1 MATPAWK
8 VGAMNGPINV
18 NVSDL
23 INSSRNFYNNRF
35 DILDQ
40 AVGNLQTQKNLGKIS
55 DMQFINQLQE
65 LATKQRGGFV
75 GEPAARQVTDLQN
88 QAQTAVAQQVYN
100 DYIAQQKAQIQ
111 KTLDSADLQYA
122 QATDDYQQGR
132 INRDQYLKQRD
143 AYFNTQRTRAD
154 LENTLPKFSYE
165 QFAPGAAL
173 NTYQSGRMRDIQ
185 REQAI
190 QQAAGQVFGGA
201 NPLSQSQ
208 LSQYAGSYLDP
219 TAIKSIFEQQKLG
232 GYKANQ
238 SNLAPQFSYKEPK
251 YNFGGTG
258 GRAQL
263 PTENL
268 GQRNYY
274 K

>member
-1 MATPAWK
+1 MTTPAWK
-8 VGAMNGPINV
+8 MGALNNPINV

-40 AVGNLQTQKNLGKIS
+40 AVGNLQTQKNLGQIS
-55 DMQFINQLQE
+55 DMQFINQLQD
-65 LATKQRGGFV
+65 LATRQKGGFV
-75 GEPAARQVTDLQN
+75 GQPAANQVTDLQN

-111 KTLDSADLQYA
+111 KTLDSADLKYA
-122 QATDDYQQGR
+122 AATDDYQQGK

-143 AYFNTQRTRAD
+143 AYFNIQKTRAD
-154 LENTLPKFSYE
+154 LEQALPKFSYE
-165 QFAPGAAL
+165 QFAPGKAL

-185 REQAI
+185 RESAI
-190 QQAAGQVFGGA
+190 KQQYSKVFG
-201 NPLSQSQ
+201 NSNINQSV
-208 LSQYAGSYLDP
+208 LDQYAGSYLDP
-219 TAIKSIFEQQKLG
+219 SAINSIFQQQKLG
-232 GYKANQ
+232 KMDPNKAGLE
-238 SNLAPQFSYKEPK
+238 STYRYTAPA

-263 PTENL
+263 PGENISP
-268 GQRNYY
+268 RNIY

>member
-8 VGAMNGPINV
+8 VGALNNPVQV

-40 AVGNLQTQKNLGKIS
+40 AVNNLQTQKNLGQIS
-55 DMQFINQLQE
+55 DVQFINQLQD
-65 LATKQRGGFV
+65 LAARQRGGFV

-88 QAQTAVAQQVYN
+88 QASTAVAQQVYN

-111 KTLDSADLQYA
+111 KTLDAADLQYA

-165 QFAPGAAL
+165 QFAPGTAL

-190 QQAAGQVFGGA
+190 QQAAGQVFGGS
-201 NPLSQSQ
+201 NPLGQSQ

-219 TAIKSIFEQQKLG
+219 TAIKSIFEQQKLA

-238 SNLAPQFSYKEPK
+238 SNLAPQFNYTEPK

-258 GRAQL
+258 GRSQL
-263 PTENL
+263 PTENISP
-268 GQRNYY
+268 RNIY